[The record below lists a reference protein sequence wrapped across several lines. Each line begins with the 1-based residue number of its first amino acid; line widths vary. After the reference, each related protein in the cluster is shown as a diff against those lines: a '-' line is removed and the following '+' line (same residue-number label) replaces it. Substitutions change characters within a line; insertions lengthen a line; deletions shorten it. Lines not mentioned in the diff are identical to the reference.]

1 MHLDLATDLVD
12 KADQA
17 VEQEEAEL
25 HLEKVDKQL
34 NLAHLVNQV
43 LMVMVTMVVLIL
55 TKHLTLDLVEVV
67 LAVAEHKEVT
77 HVKHLEE
84 VDVLVHI
91 LAVQ

>member
-17 VEQEEAEL
+17 VEQEEAVV
-25 HLEKVDKQL
+25 HLVKVDKQL

>member
-1 MHLDLATDLVD
+1 MHLDLANDLVD

-17 VEQEEAEL
+17 VEQEAAVV
-25 HLEKVDKQL
+25 HLDKVDKQL

>member
-1 MHLDLATDLVD
+1 MHLDLATALVD
-12 KADQA
+12 KADQE
-17 VEQEEAEL
+17 VELEEAVV
-25 HLEKVDKQL
+25 HLDKVDKQL

>member
-17 VEQEEAEL
+17 VEQEEAVV
-25 HLEKVDKQL
+25 HLDKVDKQL